1 MRAFPTA
8 SSSVCAI
15 HEQRRAEALRS
26 ELPADVPSC
35 AVLAGT
41 LHVHVAFDIGGEVNL
56 ERRGNWCRPNRR
68 VCRAGRARRRRL
80 PIARPR
86 YGFNCRRR
94 DSCWLSWARPSS
106 RSRRRC
112 SISAPLASRCGRRF
126 SNRPRRW
133 YAWRGR
139 LAEPGELVRAARTAF
154 APVFTNLLPAIH
166 QPNWSDLT
174 RGVFRLSVA
183 TRTAR
188 CRRRRNC
195 SPKHGAWLA
204 GLVRLEDEPLSP
216 QEIDEAL
223 KSRISYGP
231 RDLFV
236 AEWSAAFLLDQDCGE
251 TLQIIEFANLQLL
264 EFRFLDEQLD
274 RRLGEAYRLI
284 HPVKRSFLPFW
295 RTHSLPLRALGELRM
310 EANDIFERTGNV
322 LKLVGDQYLA
332 RVYRMLAG
340 RFHLDNWE
348 RSIERSLRTMEDVYG
363 IVSDR
368 ADTFRAEFMEV
379 VIIVLIAL
387 EIILAL
393 LKVG

>member
-1 MRAFPTA
+1 M
-8 SSSVCAI
+8 SSD
-15 HEQRRAEALRS
+15 RAETTRS
-26 ELPADVPSC
+26 ELPADVPAC

-41 LHVHVAFDIGGEVNL
+41 LHIHVAFDIGGEVNL
-56 ERRGNWCRPNRR
+56 ER
-68 VCRAGRARRRRL
+68 ARQLVPAESQSL
-80 PIARPR
+80 PRRPR
-86 YGFNCRRR
+86 T
-94 DSCWLSWARPSS
+94 PSS
-106 RSRRRC
+106 IAYRPPPLRFQLPATRLVLAELGETEVTIEATLFDFGAVSVALR
-112 SISAPLASRCGRRF
+112 APFQQSPAALMRLA
-126 SNRPRRW
+126 
-133 YAWRGR
+133 RG
-139 LAEPGELVRAARTAF
+139 LAEPGELVRTARQAF
-154 APVFTNLLPAIH
+154 APVYANLLPAIH
-166 QPNWSDLT
+166 LPHWSELSEEYF
-174 RGVFRLSVA
+174 VFQLPPD
-183 TRTAR
+183 
-188 CRRRRNC
+188 
-195 SPKHGAWLA
+195 SPLPVPAELVVQHGAWLA

-393 LKVG
+393 VKVG

>member
-1 MRAFPTA
+1 MSSESQSVTRGDSRDTA
-8 SSSVCAI
+8 PRC
-15 HEQRRAEALRS
+15 
-26 ELPADVPSC
+26 EL
-35 AVLAGT
+35 LAGT

-56 ERRGNWCRPNRR
+56 D
-68 VCRAGRARRRRL
+68 RARQLVPAESQSLPRRPRTPSSIAYRPPPLRFRL
-80 PIARPR
+80 PPVRLALAELGEVALSVEATLFDFGAVSVALRAPFSQSPAGLVRLAR
-86 YGFNCRRR
+86 
-94 DSCWLSWARPSS
+94 A
-106 RSRRRC
+106 
-112 SISAPLASRCGRRF
+112 
-126 SNRPRRW
+126 
-133 YAWRGR
+133 
-139 LAEPGELVRAARTAF
+139 LAEPSELVHAARQAF
-154 APVFTNLLPAIH
+154 APVYTNLLPSIH
-166 QPNWSDLT
+166 QPVWSDLT
-174 RGVFRLSVA
+174 EEYFVFQVA
-183 TRTAR
+183 PEGPLPA
-188 CRRRRNC
+188 
-195 SPKHGAWLA
+195 PAELLAEHGAWLA

-216 QEIDEAL
+216 QEIEEAL

-284 HPVKRSFLPFW
+284 HPVRRSFLPFW
-295 RTHSLPLRALGELRM
+295 RTHALPLRALGELRM
-310 EANDIFERTGNV
+310 EANDVFERTGNV

-332 RVYRMLAG
+332 RVYRLLAG
-340 RFHLDNWE
+340 RFHLETWE
-348 RSIERSLRTMEDVYG
+348 RSIERSLRTMEDVYS

-393 LKVG
+393 FKIG

>member
-1 MRAFPTA
+1 MSSEPTIPRGDSAAFTPR
-8 SSSVCAI
+8 C
-15 HEQRRAEALRS
+15 E
-26 ELPADVPSC
+26 
-35 AVLAGT
+35 VLAGT

-56 ERRGNWCRPNRR
+56 D
-68 VCRAGRARRRRL
+68 RARQLVPAESQSLPRRPRTPSSIAYRPPPLRFRL
-80 PIARPR
+80 PPVRLTLAELGDTELSVEATLFDFGAVSVALRAPFSQSPAALLRVAR
-86 YGFNCRRR
+86 
-94 DSCWLSWARPSS
+94 A
-106 RSRRRC
+106 
-112 SISAPLASRCGRRF
+112 
-126 SNRPRRW
+126 
-133 YAWRGR
+133 
-139 LAEPGELVRAARTAF
+139 LAEPGELVRAARQAF
-154 APVFTNLLPAIH
+154 APVYTNLLPTIH
-166 QPNWSDLT
+166 QPVWSDLT
-174 RGVFRLSVA
+174 EEYFVFQIAPDGALPPPAELLSQ
-183 TRTAR
+183 
-188 CRRRRNC
+188 
-195 SPKHGAWLA
+195 HGAWLA
-204 GLVRLEDEPLSP
+204 GLVRLEDELLSP

-264 EFRFLDEQLD
+264 EFRFLDDQLD

-284 HPVKRSFLPFW
+284 HPVRRSFLPFW
-295 RTHSLPLRALGELRM
+295 RTHALPLRALGELRM

-332 RVYRMLAG
+332 RVYRLLAG
-340 RFHLDNWE
+340 RFHLDTWE

-387 EIILAL
+387 EIILTVF
-393 LKVG
+393 KIT

>member
-1 MRAFPTA
+1 MSSEPTIPRGDSA
-8 SSSVCAI
+8 TFTPRC
-15 HEQRRAEALRS
+15 E
-26 ELPADVPSC
+26 
-35 AVLAGT
+35 VLAGT

-56 ERRGNWCRPNRR
+56 D
-68 VCRAGRARRRRL
+68 RARQLVPAESQSLPRRPRTPSSIAYRPPPLRFRL
-80 PIARPR
+80 PPVRLTLAELGDTELSVEATLFDFGAVSVALRAPFSQSPAALLRVAR
-86 YGFNCRRR
+86 
-94 DSCWLSWARPSS
+94 A
-106 RSRRRC
+106 
-112 SISAPLASRCGRRF
+112 
-126 SNRPRRW
+126 
-133 YAWRGR
+133 
-139 LAEPGELVRAARTAF
+139 LAEPDELVRAARQAF
-154 APVFTNLLPAIH
+154 APVYTNLLPAIH
-166 QPNWSDLT
+166 QPVWSDLT
-174 RGVFRLSVA
+174 EEYFVFQVA
-183 TRTAR
+183 PESAL
-188 CRRRRNC
+188 
-195 SPKHGAWLA
+195 PPPAELLAQHGAWLA

-264 EFRFLDEQLD
+264 EFRFLDDQLD

-284 HPVKRSFLPFW
+284 HPVRRSFLPFW
-295 RTHSLPLRALGELRM
+295 RTHALPLRALGELRM

-332 RVYRMLAG
+332 RVYRLLAG

-387 EIILAL
+387 EIILTVF
-393 LKVG
+393 KIT